1 MRVSKSNMLRRIFG
15 HKREDAME
23 AGKNCAVRSFIIGSP
38 CQLVWEWAVLEDEIS
53 AACGRMG

>member
-1 MRVSKSNMLRRIFG
+1 
-15 HKREDAME
+15 ME